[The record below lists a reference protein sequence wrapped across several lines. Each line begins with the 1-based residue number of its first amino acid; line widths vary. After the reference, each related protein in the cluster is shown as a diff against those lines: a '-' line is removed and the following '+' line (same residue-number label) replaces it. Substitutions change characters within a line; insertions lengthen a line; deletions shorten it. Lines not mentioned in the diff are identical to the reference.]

1 LTGSRTRT
9 PSRTEPALENER
21 FQPPDLRLALVGA
34 GAIAQLAHLPVLAK
48 IKGATLVAI
57 CDNDGPKAGAL
68 AQRLGVPDVFTDID
82 ELLEY
87 DRLDAVIVATPN
99 HLHEPHVLRA
109 LQSKVHVLCERPLS
123 LTTAGV
129 NRILASAEKAG
140 RMVVVGN
147 NHRFRSDVQQLN
159 RFLQGGELGR
169 IVGMRAGQYQ
179 FSAGH
184 QGWRFRKAE
193 AGGGAFFEHGYP
205 LLDLALWLTDFPD
218 PVRVSAHMDRPRP
231 GAVEDTML
239 VHLQCVGGIN
249 YSFDISWAYVGQ
261 EERWWFEVLS
271 SRGSARLAPLR
282 VVKELNG
289 RPTNVSPT
297 GAAARESVFL
307 QSYRAELAHF
317 VAMMREEAAYEPPTD
332 QLRVMQV
339 VDAIYRSAEEGRE
352 IAL

>member
-1 LTGSRTRT
+1 MTGSRTKT
-9 PSRTEPALENER
+9 PPRGEAALDAER
-21 FQPPDLRLALVGA
+21 FQPPDLRLGLVGA

-218 PVRVSAHMDRPRP
+218 PVRVSAHMDRPRA

-239 VHLQCVGGIN
+239 VHLQCAGGIN

-317 VAMMREEAAYEPPTD
+317 VAMLREEAAYEPPTD
-332 QLRVMQV
+332 QLKVMQV

>member
-1 LTGSRTRT
+1 LTAGRTRT
-9 PSRTEPALENER
+9 PPRGEPSTDAER
-21 FQPPDLRLALVGA
+21 FQPPDIRIALVGA

-57 CDNDGPKAGAL
+57 CDNDRVKAGAL
-68 AQRLGVPDVFTDID
+68 AQRLSVPDVFTDID

-87 DRLDAVIVATPN
+87 DKLDAVIIATPN

-109 LQSKVHVLCERPLS
+109 LLSKVHVLCERPLS

-169 IVGMRAGQYQ
+169 IVGLRAGQYQ
-179 FSAGH
+179 FSTNK

-205 LLDLALWLTDFPD
+205 LLDLALWVTDFPD
-218 PVRVSAHMDRPRP
+218 PVRVSAHMDRPRQ

-239 VHLQCVGGIN
+239 VHLECVGGIN
-249 YSFDISWAYVGQ
+249 FSFDISWAYVGQ

-317 VAMMREEAAYEPPTD
+317 VAMIREEADYEAPTD
-332 QLRVMQV
+332 QLKVMRV

-352 IAL
+352 IVF